1 MNEDLKNHEL
11 VKLFARALDRYANN
25 APLFVRE
32 VIGVEPDVWQIEF
45 LQAISDGERKISVR
59 SGHGVG
65 KSTAASWA
73 MIWFVLCRYPVK
85 VVVTAPTT
93 SQLYDA
99 LFAELKMPACIYT
112 SLSSLQVSSSTHEA
126 RIKMKKYMN
135 KWLIF
140 IKLTVFR
147 NKKIF

>member
-1 MNEDLKNHEL
+1 MNEELKNHEL

-93 SQLYDA
+93 S
-99 LFAELKMPACIYT
+99 CT
-112 SLSSLQVSSSTHEA
+112 SRYVAQCGETKTISCRASHTAGSHFRAVRPTHAILS
-126 RIKMKKYMN
+126 R
-135 KWLIF
+135 
-140 IKLTVFR
+140 
-147 NKKIF
+147 